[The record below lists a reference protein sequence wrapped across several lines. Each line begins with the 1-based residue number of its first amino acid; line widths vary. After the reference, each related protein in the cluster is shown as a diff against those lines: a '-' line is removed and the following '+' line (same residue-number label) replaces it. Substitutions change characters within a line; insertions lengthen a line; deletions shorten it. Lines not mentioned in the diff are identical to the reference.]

1 MAFKFITLLALVA
14 AANAS
19 FISSVGPL
27 AYGATYA
34 ASPYAYAASGV
45 PLAYTAPIITN
56 QQVVEPYNPNPKYSY
71 NYGVSDPLTGDHKSQ
86 YETRNGDQVTG
97 SYSFVE
103 SDGTTRTVDYTADD
117 VNGFNAV
124 VRKDQTATVAVPA
137 TPLVVKSVASPVY
150 QAASVY
156 NVATPL
162 AHQYVQTVQNC
173 NYQCSKLDYI
183 LTFCSFGIG
192 YVIYKYKN
200 NIINYIDDKII
211 LIPVVEAAKLITT
224 NVSENRERYNFIADV
239 VEISA
244 PSVVIDYFTGKP
256 ATTSNGS
263 GFIVGED
270 GLILTNAHVVV
281 NKPNTIVKVNVR
293 LQDGTTYSG
302 IVEDVDMQSDLATIR
317 INKKNLPVMKLGTS
331 SQIRPGEF
339 VVAIGSPLALSNT
352 ITSGVVSSVN
362 RQSSEL
368 GLMNKQMEYIQTDAA
383 ITFGNSGGPL
393 VNLSGEVI
401 GINAMKVTAGIS
413 FAIPIDYA
421 KDFLKK
427 TENRRKNKDIN
438 HVKKFN
444 ESSVRRY
451 LGITMLT
458 LTPDILFELQ
468 QRNNNV
474 PSSIRHGVLIWKV
487 MLGSPANNGGLKA
500 GDIITH
506 VNDEPA
512 TSATSIYKALETS
525 GILTLKILR
534 NGEIF
539 KLRIEPEDV

>member
-1 MAFKFITLLALVA
+1 MASLLSRIILNTLLKNRINNKYHVPL
-14 AANAS
+14 S
-19 FISSVGPL
+19 ISSI
-27 AYGATYA
+27 
-34 ASPYAYAASGV
+34 S
-45 PLAYTAPIITN
+45 TN
-56 QQVVEPYNPNPKYSY
+56 KNYKKYNDES
-71 NYGVSDPLTGDHKSQ
+71 KS
-86 YETRNGDQVTG
+86 
-97 SYSFVE
+97 
-103 SDGTTRTVDYTADD
+103 
-117 VNGFNAV
+117 
-124 VRKDQTATVAVPA
+124 
-137 TPLVVKSVASPVY
+137 
-150 QAASVY
+150 
-156 NVATPL
+156 
-162 AHQYVQTVQNC
+162 

-244 PSVVIDYFTGKP
+244 PSVVYIEIKDHKRIDYFTGKP

-281 NKPNTIVKVNVR
+281 NKPNTIVKVR